1 MGLKF
6 GALWFGNKP
15 TALQYVS
22 WSSYIYHGHE
32 LNLYLYDMSIEVPE
46 GVIKRDA
53 NEIMSEDSIFL
64 PKFISTS
71 LGNGHSQFS
80 DIFRV
85 YMIQKT
91 GLIWTDSD
99 VVCLSDNW
107 PDPEPYLF
115 GYMIDNPL
123 PWEGPVRVNG
133 DILYIGDK
141 DILEKVIAG
150 FSNLPENFETDQTL
164 IGPDLLTKVVDENNL
179 HKYVKD
185 EKMFHPVR
193 YGNADYFTRPEKFA
207 LVKSFI
213 SNSVAVALYHS
224 YWHRHKVYIPGIQ
237 NDPDETIMI
246 GHLIKKYVP
255 EDSIVRRKN

>member
-64 PKFISTS
+64 PKFINTS

-99 VVCLSDNW
+99 IVCLSDNW

-237 NDPDETIMI
+237 NDPDESIMI

>member
-64 PKFISTS
+64 PKFINTS

-99 VVCLSDNW
+99 IVCLSDNW

-150 FSNLPENFETDQTL
+150 FSNLPENYETDQTL

-237 NDPDETIMI
+237 NDPDESIMI

>member
-6 GALWFGNKP
+6 GTLWFGNKP
-15 TALQYVS
+15 TILQYVS

-46 GVIKRDA
+46 GVIKKDA
-53 NEIMSEDSIFL
+53 NEIVPEDSIFL
-64 PKFISTS
+64 PKFINTS
-71 LGNGHSQFS
+71 LGSGHSQFS

-99 VVCLSDNW
+99 VVCLTDNW

-123 PWEGPVRVNG
+123 PWKGPIRVNG
-133 DILYIGDK
+133 DILYIENNHILDK
-141 DILEKVIAG
+141 IVSG
-150 FSNLPENFETDQTL
+150 FSNLPQNFETDQTL
-164 IGPDLLTKVVDENNL
+164 IGPDLLTKVVNENNL
-179 HKYVKD
+179 HKYVKE

-193 YGNADYFTRPEKFA
+193 YGNADYFQRPDKY
-207 LVKSFI
+207 KQTMNYI
-213 SNSVAVALYHS
+213 SNSVTAAMYHS
-224 YWHRHKVYIPGIQ
+224 YWHRHKVFIPGIQ
-237 NDPDETIMI
+237 NEPDESTVI
-246 GHLIKKYVP
+246 GYFTKKYIP
-255 EDSIVRRKN
+255 ENSKLKKIG